1 MTSVASR
8 FSEVFPHPVSTRRT
22 PVRFGALLRR
32 THQLYWG
39 YFGTFVGLMFLPIIF
54 STLLA
59 SAGAA
64 APRAFEFEFVI
75 VAGIALLVMSAL
87 AWAALIWAVEEADGG
102 HPVTIRDALRHARA
116 LAWGRIVLTALL
128 VWVLFM
134 AFVVAGGTALAL
146 TIGVFGELL
155 AGLPVAVKVLTGLL
169 LVALLG
175 GPLLRWM
182 VRLLFLPQVMV
193 LEHRWGMA
201 AIRRTGDLVR
211 GNWWRALV
219 CWLGFAAIEALISTL
234 LFRWALA
241 HALAQFVVAPL
252 GGIWVTLFYR
262 VTSAA
267 TPEQS

>member
-8 FSEVFPHPVSTRRT
+8 FGEVFPHPVSARRA

-32 THQLYWG
+32 AHQLYWEH
-39 YFGTFVGLMFLPIIF
+39 FGTFAGLMFLPIIF

-64 APRAFEFEFVI
+64 APRAFEFWFVV
-75 VAGIALLVMSAL
+75 VAGIALLVMSAV
-87 AWAALIWAVEEADGG
+87 AWAALIWAVAEADSGR
-102 HPVTIRDALRHARA
+102 PVAIRNALKHARA
-116 LAWGRIVLTALL
+116 LAWGRIVLTVLL
-128 VWVLFM
+128 VWALFM
-134 AFVVAGGTALAL
+134 AFVVVGGTALAL
-146 TIGVFGELL
+146 TIEGFGELL
-155 AGLPVAVKVLTGLL
+155 AGLPVAVKVLIGLL

-175 GPLLRWM
+175 GPLLRWV

-201 AIRRTGDLVR
+201 AIRRTGDLMR

-234 LFRWALA
+234 LFRWTLA

-262 VTSAA
+262 VTSAV
-267 TPEQS
+267 TEQS